1 MTFCLVTDQLSP
13 HELPLACALAERLG
27 QDAFQ
32 YVVTTGSDATRRNLG
47 WTTASPGWC
56 RIVDGDEAS
65 RRAAWQAIEQADV
78 ALFGNRSHPLLARRL
93 ALGRLTILGTERW
106 FKPPAGPL
114 RLLHPGY
121 LKLVCRCR
129 SWLVHPSFQFLA
141 QGVYA
146 ARDMRRIGMGLAPSI
161 RLFGYVV
168 APSEPLPAPRR
179 RSGPLQVLWVGRML
193 QWKRVDTLIQ
203 AVGRLALAGRPVC
216 LTLVGH
222 GPEEPHLRS
231 LAAEAVGSWQL
242 AVGSEQSAVSS
253 GQAGGS
259 WQSGEGRRETGDGGR
274 EEVAVGSGSEQTV
287 NSGQSAVGNEKSA
300 EGSPHDS
307 PLTTPHS
314 PLPTHHSPLP
324 TPHSPITFH
333 PPVPITEIRNLMRQ
347 ADVYVL
353 PSNGIEGWGV
363 VVNEAMLEGCAV
375 IASRESGSGATL
387 IRDGDNGLLIPSGDG
402 NALTRAL
409 ERLEADEPLRLRLA
423 SAGQSTMLAE
433 WTPSIAAERL
443 LAFCEA
449 KLANRPPPIWPTGPM
464 SCST

>member
-1 MTFCLVTDQLSP
+1 MTFCYVTDEVSP
-13 HELPLACALAERLG
+13 HELPLAHEMAARLDQGQFRYLA
-27 QDAFQ
+27 
-32 YVVTTGSDATRRNLG
+32 TKGSAAMRRGLG
-47 WTTASPGWC
+47 WTTETPQWC
-56 RIVDGDEAS
+56 QIIDGDEAS
-65 RRAAWQAIEQADV
+65 LRATWQVIEQADV

-193 QWKRVDTLIQ
+193 QLKRVDTLIQ
-203 AVGRLALAGRPVC
+203 AVGRLAQAGRPVC

-242 AVGSEQSAVSS
+242 AVGSEQSAVGS
-253 GQAGGS
+253 GQAVGS

-307 PLTTPHS
+307 PLPTP
-314 PLPTHHSPLP
+314 HSPLP

-333 PPVPITEIRNLMRQ
+333 PPVPITDVRGLMRE

-353 PSNGIEGWGV
+353 PSSGMEGWGV

-387 IRDGDNGLLIPSGDG
+387 IRDGDNGLLIPSGDIQ
-402 NALTRAL
+402 ALTRAL

-423 SAGQSTMLAE
+423 SAGQAAMLAE